1 MAIET
6 QLVWDRKG
14 FRRVMKYWND
24 GFIRGQTEEMTK
36 LAKIWERG
44 YNNIVSNWSNKP
56 KFNARVDFKESTRR
70 YFVRVRRRG
79 DDKALDH
86 FKWMDEGLRR
96 STRVNSEGETVA
108 NKVQIK
114 GIKLP
119 HQEVVELP
127 RTTRRFQM
135 GAGKRGESVQEY
147 KAFLAEEKKK
157 HTRII
162 SPRGQALSKF
172 GRDKRMP
179 MREYEPYTKK
189 GGFIGGAGK
198 FNRPKV
204 FRREVTL
211 GDIPARNFTS
221 GLRIIMRTGN
231 DPHNV
236 GGIWPGARS
245 FRSWVRSGY
254 RRGVRYAKAKQ
265 GTG

>member
-70 YFVRVRRRG
+70 YFVRVQRRG
-79 DDKALDH
+79 DSEALDH
-86 FKWMDEGLRR
+86 FKWVDEGLRR

-108 NKVQIK
+108 NKVKIK

-119 HQEVVELP
+119 YESRVELP
-127 RTTRRFQM
+127 SNIRMFQI
-135 GAGKRGESVQEY
+135 GTGKRRETVQEY
-147 KAFLAEEKKK
+147 KSYLSELKKE

-179 MREYEPYTKK
+179 MRPYDPYTKS
-189 GGFIGGAGK
+189 GGFISGAGK
-198 FNRPKV
+198 YGTPKV

-221 GLRIIMRTGN
+221 GLGIIMRTGN

-236 GGIWPGARS
+236 GGVWPGVRS
-245 FRSWVRSGY
+245 FKSWVQSGY

-265 GTG
+265 GTQ